1 MLWSMFKPE
10 VYKDRR
16 AALLATLRYQ
26 GIDSGYALFPGNRD
40 APINYPDNCCRF
52 RQDSSFLYFFGV
64 AEPGLWAILD
74 IGSGKAVLYA
84 DELSENML
92 VWTGPRPS
100 PADWVSLAGMD
111 AAYPSAQLSAHMQ
124 AYARSKAPLL
134 YLPPYRADTRIELA
148 EVLGLPLGGVE
159 AGASLPL
166 IRAVIALR
174 EIKSPLE
181 LREISQAVDISIAMH
196 KAVIAAARPG
206 MSEAALMAIATEIA
220 LSGGGATAFQ
230 PIATTRGAVLHN
242 HAYDARL
249 GEQGLFLLDAGA
261 ETPEGYA
268 GDLTSTFAIAGAFDQ
283 RQAAIYDLVLKA
295 GDAASAVL
303 IPGRPYRD
311 AHFAAAKAI
320 AAGLKDLGLLR
331 GDTDEAVEA
340 GAHALFFPH
349 GVGHQMGLDVHD
361 MEALGEDHV
370 GYGSLARS
378 SQFGLRSL
386 RMAKEVRP
394 GMVLTVEPGIYF
406 IEGLI
411 KNWRAQG
418 KFREF
423 IVYPELERWMDA
435 GGYRNEEDWVI
446 TESGASR
453 LGGEFDKSA
462 AAIESLRLN
471 IRR

>member
-1 MLWSMFKPE
+1 MLRAMFKPE
-10 VYKDRR
+10 VYRDRR
-16 AALLATLRYQ
+16 AALIAALRSS

-40 APINYPDNCCRF
+40 APINYPDNCSRF
-52 RQDSSFLYFFGV
+52 RQDSSFLYFFGI
-64 AEPGLWAILD
+64 AEPGLWAVLD
-74 IGSGKAVLYA
+74 IASGGAALYA
-84 DELSENML
+84 DELSEHML

-100 PADWVSLAGMD
+100 PSDWLTLSGMD
-111 AAYPSAQLSAHMQ
+111 AAHPGARLAEHLRS
-124 AYARSKAPLL
+124 YARSKARLL

-148 EVLGLPLGGVE
+148 ELMGLPLGAVE
-159 AGASLPL
+159 GGASLPL
-166 IRAVIALR
+166 INAVIALR

-181 LREISQAVDISIAMH
+181 LKEISQAVDISIAMH

-206 MSEAALMAIATEIA
+206 MSEAELMAIATERA
-220 LSGGGATAFQ
+220 LAGGGATAFQ

-249 GEQGLFLLDAGA
+249 GDSGLFLLDAGA

-268 GDLTSTFAIAGAFDQ
+268 GDLTSTFPIAGVFDQ

-295 GDAASAVL
+295 GEAAAAAL
-303 IPGRPYRD
+303 RPGRLYRD

-320 AAGLKDLGLLR
+320 AFGLRDLGLMR
-331 GDTDEAVEA
+331 GDMDEAVEA

-370 GYGSLARS
+370 GYGSLPRS
-378 SQFGLRSL
+378 AQFGLRSL
-386 RMAKEVRP
+386 RMAKPVRP

-411 KNWRAQG
+411 KSWSSQG
-418 KFREF
+418 KFRDF
-423 IVYPELERWMDA
+423 IAYPELELWLDA
-435 GGYRNEEDWVI
+435 GGYRNEEDWVV
-446 TESGASR
+446 TDSGAAR

-462 AAIESLRLN
+462 AAMQSLRLST
-471 IRR
+471 RR